1 MQHITISLFG
11 SMAIC
16 FLFDKL
22 ICLGLR
28 LYKVM
33 FVENKDGFWT
43 QRFNAALGGLLKI
56 RFYYAK
62 KAWVIVINLFCRWE
76 RRPLDAYRRRLR
88 RNSLY
93 LSWISIV
100 HWRNRTRQLVCLQPI
115 QVDDGAFRL
124 LRHVVTAIDIN
135 LFLTKNNRLKEN
147 QFLFKI

>member
-1 MQHITISLFG
+1 MAIFKCNTSRHLYSVPWQSVSCSISLPLFKLTFVQTYV
-11 SMAIC
+11 C
-16 FLFDKL
+16 WKKDVFL
-22 ICLGLR
+22 
-28 LYKVM
+28 
-33 FVENKDGFWT
+33 T

-62 KAWVIVINLFCRWE
+62 KAWVIVTNLFYRWE

-93 LSWISIV
+93 LSWISIL

-115 QVDDGAFRL
+115 EVDDGAFRL

-135 LFLTKNNRLKEN
+135 LFLTK
-147 QFLFKI
+147 